1 MKKMEDI
8 VNDIDV
14 NMVNA
19 ILSELDNANN
29 HNVYKIVHEINN
41 VWKKVK
47 TPKSLWFF

>member
-1 MKKMEDI
+1 MVNCRKPQIIIRKHQVILSGHMKKMEDI

-29 HNVYKIVHEINN
+29 HNV
-41 VWKKVK
+41 
-47 TPKSLWFF
+47 